1 MTVLIALDQGT
12 TSTRTVAFDKDLNII
27 HSEQKEYPLLYP
39 KDGWVEIEPNELMGS
54 VYATID
60 PVIDV
65 CADIVAMGIT
75 NQRETTVIWDADSG
89 QPIYNAIVW
98 QDRRTADKCMQ
109 LKQAGY
115 EEVIR
120 SKTGL
125 LLDPYFS
132 STKISWILDNVDGA
146 RVKAEAGKLRFGT
159 IDTYLLWQLS
169 KGDIFKTDVT
179 NASRTN
185 LYNIHSRN
193 WDDELLEI
201 FNIPASMLPEVHSSD
216 SNFGKLVRG
225 NKEIQITGVIGDQQS
240 ALVGQRCFQPGQ
252 MKATF
257 GTGCFLMVN
266 TGNESLQSTS
276 GLLNTLG
283 YGLSGEIS
291 YALEGSIF
299 SAGTI
304 IQWLRDNMEFF
315 SNSQESIKFLDAT
328 GKSNDVLFVPGFTGI
343 GAPHWNSEIR
353 AAFYGIT
360 RDSTKTDMVTA
371 AFKALIYQ
379 VMDIKEALKIDGIEI
394 NGLSIDGGMAA
405 NSSFCQL
412 LADFLGQEVQ
422 VPSSLES
429 TAIGAAIT
437 AGLGSN
443 FFSIDDLKSQQ
454 SKNSTTYIPR
464 DDIFDPRDLVEWKK
478 FLRVLLGRIQ
488 LKRYQLHST
497 Q

>member
-75 NQRETTVIWDADSG
+75 NQRETTVIWDTDSG

-98 QDRRTADKCMQ
+98 QDRRTANKCMQ

-115 EEVIR
+115 EDVIR

-146 RVKAEAGKLRFGT
+146 RAKAEAGRLRFGT

-169 KGDIFKTDVT
+169 KGEIFKTDVT

-216 SNFGKLVRG
+216 SNFGKFVRG

-266 TGNESLQSTS
+266 TGNELLQSTS

-283 YGLSGEIS
+283 YGISGEIS

-328 GKSNDVLFVPGFTGI
+328 GKSHDVLFVPGFTGI

-379 VMDIKEALKIDGIEI
+379 VMDIKDALKIDGVEI

-443 FFSIDDLKSQQ
+443 FFSIDDLKAQQ
-454 SKNSTTYIPR
+454 SKNSTTYKPR
-464 DDIFDPRDLVEWKK
+464 DGIFDPRDLVEWKK
-478 FLRVLLGRIQ
+478 FLRVLLDA
-488 LKRYQLHST
+488 YN
-497 Q
+497 

>member
-65 CADIVAMGIT
+65 CEDIVAMGIT
-75 NQRETTVIWDADSG
+75 NQRETTVIWDTDSG

-115 EEVIR
+115 EEVIT

-146 RVKAEAGKLRFGT
+146 RAKAEAGRLRFGT

-169 KGDIFKTDVT
+169 KGEIFKTDVT

-216 SNFGKLVRG
+216 SNFGKFVRG

-283 YGLSGEIS
+283 YGISGEIS

-379 VMDIKEALKIDGIEI
+379 VMDIKDALKIDGVEI

-443 FFSIDDLKSQQ
+443 FFSIDDLKAQQ
-454 SKNSTTYIPR
+454 SKNSTAYKPR
-464 DDIFDPRDLVEWKK
+464 DGIFDPRDLVEWKK
-478 FLRVLLGRIQ
+478 FLRVLLDA
-488 LKRYQLHST
+488 YN
-497 Q
+497 

>member
-1 MTVLIALDQGT
+1 MTVLIAIDQGT
-12 TSTRTVAFDKDLNII
+12 TSTRTVAYDKDLNII

-39 KDGWVEIEPNELMGS
+39 NDGWVEIEPKELMNS

-60 PVIDV
+60 PVIDI
-65 CADIVAMGIT
+65 CPDIVAAGIT
-75 NQRETTVIWDADSG
+75 NQRETTLIWDADSG
-89 QPIYNAIVW
+89 IPIYNAIVW
-98 QDRRTADKCMQ
+98 QDRRTADQCMQ

-115 EEVIR
+115 EEAIKN
-120 SKTGL
+120 KTGL

-132 STKISWILDNVDGA
+132 STKISWILDNVNGA
-146 RVKAEAGKLRFGT
+146 RAKAEAGKLRFGT
-159 IDTYLLWQLS
+159 VDTYLLWQLS

-185 LYNIHSRN
+185 LYNIHSKN

-201 FNIPASMLPEVHSSD
+201 FKVPASMLPEVHSSD
-216 SNFGKLVRG
+216 SNFGAFIRG
-225 NKEIQITGVIGDQQS
+225 NKTIQITGVIGDQQS

-266 TGNESLQSTS
+266 TGNESLKSTS
-276 GLLNTLG
+276 GLLNTIG
-283 YGLSGEIS
+283 YGLSGETS

-315 SNSQESIKFLDAT
+315 SDSQESIKFLDAI
-328 GKSNDVLFVPGFTGI
+328 GRSNDVLFIPGFTGI

-360 RDSTKTDMVTA
+360 RDSTKTDIVTA

-379 VMDIKEALKIDGIEI
+379 VIDIKDALKIDGIEI
-394 NGLSIDGGMAA
+394 NNLSIDGGMAA

-412 LADFLGQEVQ
+412 LADFLDQEVQ

-443 FFSIDDLKSQQ
+443 FFSIADLNAEQ
-454 SKNSTTYIPR
+454 SINSTTYQPR
-464 DDIFDPRDLVEWKK
+464 DEIFDSRDLAEWRK
-478 FLRVLLGRIQ
+478 FLSVLLNV
-488 LKRYQLHST
+488 YN
-497 Q
+497 

>member
-75 NQRETTVIWDADSG
+75 NQRETTVIWDTDSG

-98 QDRRTADKCMQ
+98 QDRRTANKCMQ

-115 EEVIR
+115 EDVIR

-146 RVKAEAGKLRFGT
+146 RAKAEAGRLRFGT

-169 KGDIFKTDVT
+169 KGEIFKTDVT

-216 SNFGKLVRG
+216 SNFGKFVRG

-283 YGLSGEIS
+283 YGISGEIS

-379 VMDIKEALKIDGIEI
+379 VMDIKDALKIDGVEI

-443 FFSIDDLKSQQ
+443 FFCIDDLKAQQ
-454 SKNSTTYIPR
+454 SKNSTTYKPR
-464 DDIFDPRDLVEWKK
+464 DGIFDPRDLVEWKK
-478 FLRVLLGRIQ
+478 FLRVLLDA
-488 LKRYQLHST
+488 YN
-497 Q
+497 

>member
-169 KGDIFKTDVT
+169 KGEIFKTDVT

-185 LYNIHSRN
+185 LYNIHSKN

-283 YGLSGEIS
+283 YGISGEIS

-328 GKSNDVLFVPGFTGI
+328 GKSHDVLFVPGFTGI

-379 VMDIKEALKIDGIEI
+379 VMDIKDALKIDGVEI

-443 FFSIDDLKSQQ
+443 FFSIDDLKTQQ
-454 SKNSTTYIPR
+454 SKNSTTYKPR
-464 DDIFDPRDLVEWKK
+464 DGIFDPRDLVEWKK
-478 FLRVLLGRIQ
+478 FLRVLLDA
-488 LKRYQLHST
+488 YN
-497 Q
+497 